1 MYIKSK
7 KLESEHAGEGLQ
19 SIILWAVGFRP
30 VEAEWPRLARLDD
43 TQAFRGPGASVTQ
56 HHFWGL
62 VLGELRCVLSA
73 GPHPGAH

>member
-1 MYIKSK
+1 M
-7 KLESEHAGEGLQ
+7 
-19 SIILWAVGFRP
+19 GFRP